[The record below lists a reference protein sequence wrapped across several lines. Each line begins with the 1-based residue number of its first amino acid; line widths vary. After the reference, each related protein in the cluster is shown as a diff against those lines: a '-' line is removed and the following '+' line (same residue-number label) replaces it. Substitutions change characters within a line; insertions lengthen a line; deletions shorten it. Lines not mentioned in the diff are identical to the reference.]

1 MSLLTDEQV
10 EQALTERPDWRR
22 EDKEL
27 VCDRSFKDFAEAMSF
42 VNAVARVAEDRN
54 HHPDILV
61 HGWNNVRLRVST
73 HSEGGLTEAD
83 LGLVDAVDA
92 LS

>member
-1 MSLLTDEQV
+1 MSLLPDDEIDR
-10 EQALTERPDWRR
+10 ALGERPDWRR
-22 EDKEL
+22 DEKEL
-27 VCDRSFKDFAEAMSF
+27 VCDRAFRDFAEAMAF

-73 HSEGGLTEAD
+73 HSEGGITEAD
-83 LGLVDAVDA
+83 LGLVDAIDA